1 MDVVATTMG
10 THERELTAPVDL
22 ATPDGRRLRPEAVG
36 WSRVPLHRANLRGGW
51 GRNKRWD
58 YWAILAGDLVVSCVY
73 ADVDYLGLADVW
85 WVDLA
90 SGRTGGR
97 GIAAP
102 LGLGVDLPDVPGSAP
117 LRVERRRFRLDITD
131 SITDNDDDDA
141 TRITAT
147 WREKDGA
154 KGRLDATIAL
164 PVGHESLNVVIPWSS
179 RRFQFTSKHQAR
191 PARGT
196 LVVGN
201 RTWTFG
207 GDDGEHGDAWG
218 VLDVGRGRW
227 PYRTTWNWGGGAGR
241 IADGRVVGLQ
251 VGGRWTEGTGH
262 TENGVLVDGRLT
274 KLGRELRWTYDGDQ
288 PLRPW
293 RVEDP
298 DGRLMLELSPR
309 HVKHTKANALV
320 LRTETQQVFGTWS
333 GSVTTDAGEVLTLD
347 GLQGF
352 AEESHSRW

>member
-1 MDVVATTMG
+1 MMDVVATTTG

-22 ATPDGRRLRPEAVG
+22 ATPDGRRLYPEAVG
-36 WSRVPLHRANLRGGW
+36 WSRVPLHRGNLRGGW

-58 YWAILAGDLVVSCVY
+58 YWAILAGDLVVSWRLRRRRLPRPGRRV
-73 ADVDYLGLADVW
+73 VGRPGVG
-85 WVDLA
+85 
-90 SGRTGGR
+90 SGRRPGDRHPARAGPRPARRAGVGT
-97 GIAAP
+97 AARRATE
-102 LGLGVDLPDVPGSAP
+102 VPP
-117 LRVERRRFRLDITD
+117 RHHRRHHHG
-131 SITDNDDDDA
+131 A

-147 WREKDGA
+147 WQEKDGA
-154 KGRLDATIAL
+154 EGRLDATIAL
-164 PVGHESLNVVIPWSS
+164 PPGHESLNVVIPWSS

-196 LVVGN
+196 LAVGN

-207 GDDGEHGDAWG
+207 GDDGDAWA

-251 VGGRWTEGTGH
+251 VGGRWTEGTGC

-274 KLGRELRWTYDGDQ
+274 KLGRELRWTYDGAE

-298 DGRLMLELSPR
+298 GGRLTLELTPR
-309 HVKHTKANALV
+309 HDKHTLVDALV
-320 LRTETQQVFGTWS
+320 LRTETHQVFGSWS
-333 GSVTTDAGEVLTLD
+333 GSFITDEGEVLTLE

-352 AEESHSRW
+352 AEESRSRW

>member
-1 MDVVATTMG
+1 MMVNVTTTG
-10 THERELTAPVDL
+10 THERELLAPVDL
-22 ATPDGRRLRPEAVG
+22 ATHDGRRLNPEAVG

-58 YWAILAGDLVVSCVY
+58 YWVIMAGDLVVSCLY

-90 SGRTGGR
+90 SGRAGGQ
-97 GIAAP
+97 GIGAP
-102 LGLGVDLPDVPGSAP
+102 LGLGFDLPDVPGSAP
-117 LRVERRRFRLDITD
+117 LRVEQQRFRLDITD
-131 SITDNDDDDA
+131 DEGG
-141 TRITAT
+141 TRIAAT

-154 KGRLDATIAL
+154 EGRLDATVAL
-164 PVGHESLNVVIPWSS
+164 PARHESLNVVIPWSS

-201 RTWTFG
+201 ETRTFG
-207 GDDGEHGDAWG
+207 GNGVGDAWA

-227 PYRTTWNWGGGAGR
+227 PYRTTWNWGGGAGSDHR
-241 IADGRVVGLQ
+241 WPGRRPP
-251 VGGRWTEGTGH
+251 VGGKWTEGTGC

-274 KLGRELRWTYDGDQ
+274 KLGRELLWTYDRDE

-298 DGRLMLELSPR
+298 GGRLSLELTPR
-309 HVKHTKANALV
+309 HDKHTRFDALV
-320 LRTETQQVFGTWS
+320 VGTETHQVFGSWS
-333 GSVTTDAGEVLTLD
+333 GTFTTDLGEVLTLEN
-347 GLQGF
+347 LQGF
-352 AEESHSRW
+352 AEESGSRW

>member
-1 MDVVATTMG
+1 MMDVVTTTTG
-10 THERELTAPVDL
+10 SHERELTAPVDL
-22 ATPDGRRLRPEAVG
+22 ATPDGRRLDPEAVG

-58 YWAILAGDLVVSCVY
+58 YWAIMAGDLIVSGVY

-90 SGRTGGR
+90 SGRAGGR

-102 LGLGVDLPDVPGSAP
+102 FGLGLDLPDVPGSAP
-117 LRVERRRFRLDITD
+117 LRVERRRFRLDIT
-131 SITDNDDDDA
+131 NDDETGDGDGDGA

-154 KGRLDATIAL
+154 EGKLDATIAL
-164 PVGHESLNVVIPWSS
+164 PAGHESLNVVIPWSP

-196 LVVGN
+196 LAVHG

-207 GDDGEHGDAWG
+207 GGNGDAWG

-241 IADGRVVGLQ
+241 IADGRVVGIQ
-251 VGGRWTEGTGH
+251 VGGRWTEGTGG

-274 KLGRELRWTYDGDQ
+274 KLGRELRWTYDRDEL
-288 PLRPW
+288 LRPW

-298 DGRLMLELSPR
+298 GGRLRLELTPR
-309 HVKHTKANALV
+309 YDKHTLVDALV
-320 LRTETQQVFGTWS
+320 LSTETHQIFGSWS
-333 GSVTTDAGEVLTLD
+333 GSFTTDEGEVLTFE

-352 AEESHSRW
+352 AEESRSRW